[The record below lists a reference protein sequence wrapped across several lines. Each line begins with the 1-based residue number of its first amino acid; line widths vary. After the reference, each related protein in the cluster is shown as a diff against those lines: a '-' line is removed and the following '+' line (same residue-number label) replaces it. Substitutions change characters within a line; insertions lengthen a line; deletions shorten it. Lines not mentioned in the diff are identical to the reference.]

1 MSRFALPAAVNA
13 RGYNISVSISSA
25 YFPFLRCGNQSSA
38 HRIGPKVIPFFTITL
53 VGTQNVIEEL
63 ALPQHG
69 LS

>member
-1 MSRFALPAAVNA
+1 MSPLALPAAVNA
-13 RGYNISVSISSA
+13 RGYNISVSIA
-25 YFPFLRCGNQSSA
+25 G
-38 HRIGPKVIPFFTITL
+38 VFFTITL